1 MDGWTFAEDHN
12 VAVFYNATADIYIQ
26 LWLKLSLNVYYCLG
40 QGLRCRKLNWNL
52 STDNDSLTIGGE
64 KLLSQLKS
72 SKGASAHQN
81 NCCGVW
87 AFEPEGST
95 IVFTIKGR
103 PTDKLVLVDDGF
115 FYFCDNGALV
125 GQRNTETCMSSAK
138 ARKMLGIKLAS
149 KSAVPRPS
157 PKVLSQQRQIS
168 FRIFPDFRLGLTSLS
183 ELQSIS
189 DLLDQIG
196 MKGEH
201 KKKALNRFDQHLVAL
216 EQIMT
221 NITDQV
227 TGVANPYLLGGR
239 IVRTASEPHVSYSI
253 CFYVALDFRFVEWWT
268 DNQVQNI
275 AGSV

>member
-1 MDGWTFAEDHN
+1 MHELCKSKKN
-12 VAVFYNATADIYIQ
+12 VGHQARFEICSTPAITQGSISAATDFFP
-26 LWLKLSLNVYYCLG
+26 
-40 QGLRCRKLNWNL
+40 
-52 STDNDSLTIGGE
+52 
-64 KLLSQLKS
+64 KS
-72 SKGASAHQN
+72 
-81 NCCGVW
+81 
-87 AFEPEGST
+87 PE
-95 IVFTIKGR
+95 
-103 PTDKLVLVDDGF
+103 
-115 FYFCDNGALV
+115 
-125 GQRNTETCMSSAK
+125 
-138 ARKMLGIKLAS
+138 
-149 KSAVPRPS
+149 
-157 PKVLSQQRQIS
+157 
-168 FRIFPDFRLGLTSLS
+168 FRLGLTSLS

-201 KKKALNRFDQHLVAL
+201 KKKALNTFDQHLVSL